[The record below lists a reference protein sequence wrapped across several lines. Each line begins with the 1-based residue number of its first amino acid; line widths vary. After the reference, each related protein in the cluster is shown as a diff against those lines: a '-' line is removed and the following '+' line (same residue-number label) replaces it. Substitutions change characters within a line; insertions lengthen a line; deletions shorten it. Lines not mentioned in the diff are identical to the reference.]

1 LQTTTSPRGSGSVR
15 RRPASRPKRPRR
27 STAESRLRDCGFTP
41 KMAYA
46 IRLWIFTHGIEMNFS
61 AKQISYEGLC
71 NPSTFSRAKDLLLTE
86 GLMVQ
91 LCEHK
96 VPGKGTGE
104 KGLDALYRF
113 TEAAYQLVLRGSS
126 RRAKC
131 STPGSFKNH
140 SKSTSNP
147 KAQHVPSF
155 TAPAPAPVEP
165 GKKASGEESGIEPSP
180 VVKLLVE
187 EGLWRSKAED
197 LAKAFPPEV
206 DTELLPFLLEVTR
219 EIVAKRG
226 PREGKP
232 EPLKVHLLKCL
243 DPELLKAAR
252 FRQRTAADW
261 KRSTAGLAWEGL
273 AKPFRAHPGV
283 SGALERLMKAK
294 EASQGVR
301 PEAVGYLSA
310 LDLVREARME
320 VLDLILAAAGEAE
333 VLQWESAVRQ
343 RLLETAMVPDSLV
356 WKRARTVH
364 IQAFAYQWAGLPA
377 SL

>member
-1 LQTTTSPRGSGSVR
+1 MKSTTLKRGSGSVCR
-15 RRPASRPKRPRR
+15 RSSSRPKRPRR
-27 STAESRLRDCGFTP
+27 STAESRLRDLGFTP

-46 IRLWIFTHGIEMNFS
+46 IRLWIFTHGIDQNFS

-71 NPSTFSRAKDLLLTE
+71 NPSTFSRAKDLLFRE

-91 LCEHK
+91 LCEHQ
-96 VPGKGTGE
+96 VPERGAGK

-113 TEAAYQLVLRGSS
+113 TEAAYQLVLCGSS

-131 STPGSFKNH
+131 ITPGSFQNH
-140 SKSTSNP
+140 SISTSHS
-147 KAQHVPSF
+147 KAQHVPSL
-155 TAPAPAPVEP
+155 TARAPLETQ
-165 GKKASGEESGIEPSP
+165 KKASGEESEVEPGP

-187 EGLWRSKAED
+187 EGLWRSKAEA

-206 DTELLPFLLEVTR
+206 DINFLPFLLEVTR
-219 EIVAKRG
+219 EIVVERG

-243 DPELLKAAR
+243 DPDLLKAAR
-252 FRQRTAADW
+252 SRQRSVADW

-283 SGALERLMKAK
+283 SGALERLLKAK
-294 EASQGVR
+294 ESSQGIR
-301 PEAVGYLSA
+301 PEAAGYLSIHDQV
-310 LDLVREARME
+310 LEARTE
-320 VLDLILAAAGEAE
+320 VLNLILAAAGEAE
-333 VLQWESAVRQ
+333 AAHWESAVRQ
-343 RLLETAMVPDSLV
+343 RLLDSAMVPDSMV
-356 WKRARTVH
+356 WKRARRVH
-364 IQAFAYQWAGLPA
+364 IQAFAFQWAGLPA

>member
-1 LQTTTSPRGSGSVR
+1 LKTTTSPRGSGSVR
-15 RRPASRPKRPRR
+15 RRPTSRPKRPRR

-46 IRLWIFTHGIEMNFS
+46 IRLWIFTHGIDLNFS
-61 AKQISYEGLC
+61 ARQIAYEGLC
-71 NPSTFSRAKDLLLTE
+71 NPSTFSRAKDLLLSE

-91 LCEHK
+91 LCEHR

-131 STPGSFKNH
+131 STPGSFQNH
-140 SKSTSNP
+140 SISTSHS
-147 KAQHVPSF
+147 KAQHVPSL
-155 TAPAPAPVEP
+155 TTPAPVEAK
-165 GKKASGEESGIEPSP
+165 KKASGESGVEPNP

-206 DTELLPFLLEVTR
+206 DTDLLPFLLEATR

-252 FRQRTAADW
+252 SRQRSAADW
-261 KRSTAGLAWEGL
+261 KRSTAGLAWEAL

-333 VLQWESAVRQ
+333 VVKWESAVRQ
-343 RLLETAMVPDSLV
+343 RLMETAMVPDSLV

-364 IQAFAYQWAGLPA
+364 IQAFAFQWAGLPA